1 MKNRSSVHVRKVE
14 TRLQTIVKTLKSVT
28 KQYSDLIDLTREGM
42 LVPGTTIQDLVTIDE
57 SLTPFFTKLNDVLDE
72 NDLSSLPALLK
83 TVQAMVE
90 VHQENLHLI
99 RCQRRDVRLAYR
111 CATKQ
116 TRKTYSRP
124 SVKRAA

>member
-1 MKNRSSVHVRKVE
+1 MKRSSVHVRKVE
-14 TRLQTIVKTLKSVT
+14 TRLQTIVQTLKSVS
-28 KQYSDLIDLTREGM
+28 KQYSDLIDLNREGM
-42 LVPGTTIQDLVTIDE
+42 LVPGTTIQDLLTIDQT
-57 SLTPFFTKLNDVLDE
+57 LAPFFSKLNDVLDE

-99 RCQRRDVRLAYR
+99 RCKRRDVRLAYR
-111 CATKQ
+111 RATKQ

-124 SVKRAA
+124 GMKRAA